1 MSRNPPLVFC
11 AQQPSWGGALTLCA
25 IGGASRAV
33 EGVRGRARYQDMG
46 GVQLRSVNGQEVDTL
61 AHLAEM
67 LDGVS
72 GEGGGDYFELEL
84 ENSQQLVLDVEAC
97 KAAEAGILDAY
108 GLTQPRSD
116 DL

>member
-1 MSRNPPLVFC
+1 MRL
-11 AQQPSWGGALTLCA
+11 
-25 IGGASRAV
+25 
-33 EGVRGRARYQDMG
+33 ARYQDMG
-46 GVQLRSVNGQEVDTL
+46 GVQLRSVNGQEVATL

-67 LDGVS
+67 LDDVS